1 MKKLKSWLMI
11 AALGLSLMLS
21 GCSEKAAEGPRIG
34 VIQLMEH
41 TSLNM
46 IYDSFK
52 EELEALGYQDG
63 ENCTI
68 VFKNAQGEQSNI
80 GSIVSS
86 FQSEK
91 LDVVVAIATPTA
103 QSAAKLAETTP
114 VIFSAVTDPIT
125 SGLTSSLEHPDQNI
139 TGTSDEVAVAQILDL
154 ALQLQPEL
162 KTLGMI
168 YNVGEVNSQTNI
180 AKAKE
185 AAEKLGL
192 TVIEAPVANTS
203 EVAQAAY

>member
-1 MKKLKSWLMI
+1 MKKLKSWMMI

-52 EELEALGYQDG
+52 EELETLGYQDG

-86 FQSEK
+86 FQSE
-91 LDVVVAIATPTA
+91 
-103 QSAAKLAETTP
+103 
-114 VIFSAVTDPIT
+114 
-125 SGLTSSLEHPDQNI
+125 
-139 TGTSDEVAVAQILDL
+139 
-154 ALQLQPEL
+154 
-162 KTLGMI
+162 
-168 YNVGEVNSQTNI
+168 
-180 AKAKE
+180 
-185 AAEKLGL
+185 
-192 TVIEAPVANTS
+192 
-203 EVAQAAY
+203 